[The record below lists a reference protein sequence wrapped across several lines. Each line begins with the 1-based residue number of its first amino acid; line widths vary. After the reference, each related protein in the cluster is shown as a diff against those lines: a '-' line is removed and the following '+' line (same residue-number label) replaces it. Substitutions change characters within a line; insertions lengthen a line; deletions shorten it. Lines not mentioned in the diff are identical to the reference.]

1 MHLNTSEQN
10 VIAQYVF
17 TAGLVDLF
25 MFTPCLSI
33 PAESTPENSPVKIW
47 CVKSL
52 PGKKRFDFLPPWQC
66 CITYFTPEKYRIIDS
81 PQWIFQFYSMSFDIT
96 PVILLILLGVW
107 QHLIGITVIRG
118 NSFSRYFRLNFLVT
132 IHWFLH
138 FLLAFYD
145 ELQTGCYLLTNF

>member
-1 MHLNTSEQN
+1 MFSQQGLWTCSCLRPASVPQLN
-10 VIAQYVF
+10 
-17 TAGLVDLF
+17 
-25 MFTPCLSI
+25 P
-33 PAESTPENSPVKIW
+33 PPENSPVKIW

-96 PVILLILLGVW
+96 PVILLILLGLR
-107 QHLIGITVIRG
+107 QHLIGMTVIRG
-118 NSFSRYFRLNFLVT
+118 NSFSGYFRLNFLVT

-145 ELQTGCYLLTNF
+145 ELRTGCYLLTNF